1 MPNKLANPYETVP
14 EVPDPARRAYTVE
27 QACSVLALGRT
38 VLFDLIR
45 RREIVSV
52 KVGRRRLILA
62 ASLDAYLDRL
72 VAEQSD

>member
-1 MPNKLANPYETVP
+1 MPNTLANLH
-14 EVPDPARRAYTVE
+14 DPQQATPAKRAYNVAD
-27 QACSVLALGRT
+27 ACSMLSIKRT
-38 VLFDLIR
+38 LLFELLR
-45 RREIVSV
+45 RREIASV